1 MTAQQAVRQGE
12 SVLKNAGIED
22 AAADAWLLLSYVMN
36 WTRTDYLLRGGD
48 PLPAREEEAYRQALA
63 RRAEHIPLQHI
74 TGRQD
79 FMGFTFQVDER
90 VLIPRWDTEV
100 LVQEAS
106 CFLKPGIRVL
116 DLCTGSGC
124 IAVSLE
130 KLYVQKYG
138 RNAMAQQACF
148 AAADLSADALEV
160 AAGNAKRLEA
170 DVLFLQGD
178 LYEAA
183 AQMPPFDMIVSNP
196 PYIPAS
202 VIPTLSEEVRLHDP
216 HIALDGGEDGLD
228 FYRRIVNG
236 AREHL
241 RQDGVLLLEIGA
253 DQAAAVTEML
263 RVSGFDEIKTVQD
276 LAGLDRVVRARISPA
291 E

>member
-1 MTAQQAVRQGE
+1 MTAQQAVKQGE

-48 PLPAREEEAYRQALA
+48 PLPAMEEEAYRQALA
-63 RRAEHIPLQHI
+63 HRAEHIPLQHI

-216 HIALDGGEDGLD
+216 HMALDGGEDGLD
-228 FYRRIVNG
+228 FV
-236 AREHL
+236 REIAGQAKKHL
-241 RQDGVLLLEIGA
+241 VPGGLLEMEIGY
-253 DQAAAVTEML
+253 DQAHSSSIIL
-263 RVSGFDEIKTVQD
+263 RENGYEEISVIKD
-276 LAGLDRVVRARISPA
+276 LGGNDRVVKGTIRH
-291 E
+291 